1 MRTRSKA
8 TLAITLALLSANA
21 VAGGAIK
28 ERPVYAPG
36 VPGVYYRTSI
46 ALILVGADH
55 EGHTAFTA
63 SANKLQRLLTSDWEF
78 PAENVRVQQVRSR
91 EDARRELAWLEA
103 NTTDEDRVLVVI
115 IAHGVGAPQ
124 EPPVL
129 DLGQGSG
136 RYRMDEA
143 IADFAKVRA
152 RHKLLVLDACQS
164 GSVKIGAAAMETD
177 PVRAKQL
184 RSAGVILTSDSGRD
198 TAVTPTG
205 TRFVDALVREVM
217 EASARAAHKAQGLW
231 LSDVVTGKHLGYVRF
246 GTVEGAESCQFLLDP
261 LPVDQ
266 SVQVAGL
273 EFRQFDPEQEPERRK
288 AIEKLRRLLMT
299 EDLPRAERA
308 IRLLHLASAL
318 RHEQHPDK
326 ERESLREAVAILQN
340 IKDLPDEYAEDY
352 RLALAAALLAHGSV
366 EADIRILQRAVDACR
381 AVLAS
386 YSRAE
391 QPEKWAI
398 AQLGLGIALSACGQF
413 GDARALKDARAA
425 VDRALEVFTREN
437 NPEKW
442 AQTQTFLGWVL
453 LAIGERG
460 DGQALR
466 DAHAAVNR
474 ALEVFTRENN
484 PEMWVATQ
492 TLLGCVLWAIGERG
506 DGQALRDAR
515 AALSRALEVFTRENN
530 PKMWVATQ
538 TLLGR
543 VLLLIGARGDGQ
555 ALKDARAAVDRALE
569 VFTRENNPGMWAWTQ
584 TFLGRVLLVIGV
596 RGDGQALK
604 DARAAVDRALEVY
617 TRENNPEKWADTQIL
632 LGSVLWAMGA
642 HGNARALRDARAA
655 VDRALEVYTRE
666 NNPEEWARTQVLLGS
681 VLLEFGR
688 RGDRKALWDA
698 HAAVDR
704 ALEVYTRENNPEMWA
719 RTQVLLGWVLLEL
732 DMRGDSLV
740 SDGDVIVLALEY
752 ARAAL
757 NRALEVFTRENNPE
771 MWAQT
776 QITLG
781 RVLLAIG
788 TGWGGQA
795 LEDARA
801 ALSRALEVFT
811 RENNPEMWA
820 ETQILLGSVL
830 CAMGAHGNARALR
843 DARAALSRALEV
855 FTRENN
861 PEKWAQTQ
869 TLLGWV
875 LLAIGELGNARA
887 LRDARAA
894 VNRALEV
901 FTRENNPEMWAGAQ
915 FALGMTFLIIAN
927 RDQDKQAAR
936 EALKA
941 FDLAAEVYKA
951 AGFAKQLA
959 TIESLREKALAI
971 IKGGSGGKR
980 EQ

>member
-21 VAGGAIK
+21 VAGRAIK
-28 ERPVYAPG
+28 ERPVYVPG

-217 EASARAAHKAQGLW
+217 EASARAAHQAQGLW

-273 EFRQFDPEQEPERRK
+273 EFRQFDPKQEPERRK

-318 RHEQHPDK
+318 RHEQHPGK

-352 RLALAAALLAHGSV
+352 RLALAAALHAHGFV
-366 EADIRILQRAVDACR
+366 EADIRILQRAVDAHR

-391 QPEKWAI
+391 QPEKWAT
-398 AQLGLGIALSACGQF
+398 AQLGLGIALSACGHF

-425 VDRALEVFTREN
+425 LNRALEVYTREN

-442 AQTQTFLGWVL
+442 AWTQTFLGWVLLLIGARGDGQALRDARAALNRALEVYTRENNPEKWVQTQTFLGWVL

-460 DGQALR
+460 DGQALK
-466 DAHAAVNR
+466 DARAAVNR
-474 ALEVFTRENN
+474 ALEVYTRENN
-484 PEMWVATQ
+484 PEKWAQTQ
-492 TLLGCVLWAIGERG
+492 TFLGGVLLMIGRRG
-506 DGQALRDAR
+506 DEQALKDAR
-515 AALSRALEVFTRENN
+515 AALSRALEVYTRENN
-530 PKMWVATQ
+530 PEKWADAQ

-543 VLLLIGARGDGQ
+543 VLLLIGERGDGQ

-569 VFTRENNPGMWAWTQ
+569 VFTRENNPQMWARTQ
-584 TFLGRVLLVIGV
+584 ILLGLVLLEFGR
-596 RGDGQALK
+596 RGDRKALW

-617 TRENNPEKWADTQIL
+617 TRENNPEKWADAQTL
-632 LGSVLWAMGA
+632 LGRVLLLIGER
-642 HGNARALRDARAA
+642 GDGQALKDARAA
-655 VDRALEVYTRE
+655 VD
-666 NNPEEWARTQVLLGS
+666 
-681 VLLEFGR
+681 
-688 RGDRKALWDA
+688 
-698 HAAVDR
+698 
-704 ALEVYTRENNPEMWA
+704 
-719 RTQVLLGWVLLEL
+719 
-732 DMRGDSLV
+732 
-740 SDGDVIVLALEY
+740 
-752 ARAAL
+752 
-757 NRALEVFTRENNPE
+757 
-771 MWAQT
+771 
-776 QITLG
+776 
-781 RVLLAIG
+781 
-788 TGWGGQA
+788 
-795 LEDARA
+795 
-801 ALSRALEVFT
+801 RALEVFT

-820 ETQILLGSVL
+820 ETQILLG
-830 CAMGAHGNARALR
+830 
-843 DARAALSRALEV
+843 
-855 FTRENN
+855 
-861 PEKWAQTQ
+861 
-869 TLLGWV
+869 WV
-875 LLAIGELGNARA
+875 LLEFGRRGDGQA

-901 FTRENNPEMWAGAQ
+901 FTRENNPEQWAGAQ
-915 FALGMTFLIIAN
+915 FALGVTFLIIAN

-959 TIESLREKALAI
+959 TIESLREEALAI

>member
-91 EDARRELAWLEA
+91 EDARRELAWLEV

-177 PVRAKQL
+177 PARAKQL

-217 EASARAAHKAQGLW
+217 EASARAAHQAQGLW

-352 RLALAAALLAHGSV
+352 RLTLADALLAHGSV
-366 EADIRILQRAVDACR
+366 EADIRILQRAVDARR

-391 QPEKWAI
+391 QPEKWAT
-398 AQLGLGIALSACGQF
+398 AQLGLGIALLACGRF

-442 AQTQTFLGWVL
+442 ARTQTFLGLVL
-453 LAIGERG
+453 LAIGARG

-474 ALEVFTRENN
+474 ALEVYTRENN
-484 PEMWVATQ
+484 PEEWAWTQ
-492 TLLGCVLWAIGERG
+492 TFLGLVLLAIGARG
-506 DGQALRDAR
+506 DGQALKDAR

-530 PKMWVATQ
+530 PKMWAWTQ
-538 TLLGR
+538 TFLGW
-543 VLLLIGARGDGQ
+543 VLLAIGERGDGQ

-569 VFTRENNPGMWAWTQ
+569 VFTRENNPQMWAETQ
-584 TFLGRVLLVIGV
+584 TLLGWVLLTIG
-596 RGDGQALK
+596 
-604 DARAAVDRALEVY
+604 E
-617 TRENNPEKWADTQIL
+617 
-632 LGSVLWAMGA
+632 
-642 HGNARALRDARAA
+642 
-655 VDRALEVYTRE
+655 
-666 NNPEEWARTQVLLGS
+666 
-681 VLLEFGR
+681 

-698 HAAVDR
+698 RATVD
-704 ALEVYTRENNPEMWA
+704 
-719 RTQVLLGWVLLEL
+719 
-732 DMRGDSLV
+732 
-740 SDGDVIVLALEY
+740 
-752 ARAAL
+752 
-757 NRALEVFTRENNPE
+757 
-771 MWAQT
+771 
-776 QITLG
+776 
-781 RVLLAIG
+781 
-788 TGWGGQA
+788 
-795 LEDARA
+795 
-801 ALSRALEVFT
+801 RALEVFT

-820 ETQILLGSVL
+820 ETQITLGRVLLL
-830 CAMGAHGNARALR
+830 IGARGDGQALK

-869 TLLGWV
+869 ITLGRV
-875 LLAIGELGNARA
+875 LLLIGERGDGQA
-887 LRDARAA
+887 LKDARAA
-894 VNRALEV
+894 VDRALEV
-901 FTRENNPEMWAGAQ
+901 FTRENNPEMWAETQTLLGWVLLEFGRRGDRKALWDARAAVDRALEVYTRENNPEDWAGAQ
-915 FALGMTFLIIAN
+915 SALGMTFLIIAN

-951 AGFAKQLA
+951 AGFAEQLA
-959 TIESLREKALAI
+959 AIESLREEALAI

>member
-299 EDLPRAERA
+299 EDLPPAERA

-352 RLALAAALLAHGSV
+352 RLALAAALHAHGSV

-391 QPEKWAI
+391 QPEKWAT
-398 AQLGLGIALSACGQF
+398 AQLGLGIALFDCGRF

-437 NPEKW
+437 NPEMW
-442 AQTQTFLGWVL
+442 AETQIRLGLVL

-460 DGQALR
+460 DGQAL
-466 DAHAAVNR
+466 
-474 ALEVFTRENN
+474 E
-484 PEMWVATQ
+484 
-492 TLLGCVLWAIGERG
+492 
-506 DGQALRDAR
+506 
-515 AALSRALEVFTRENN
+515 
-530 PKMWVATQ
+530 
-538 TLLGR
+538 
-543 VLLLIGARGDGQ
+543 
-555 ALKDARAAVDRALE
+555 DARAAVDRALE
-569 VFTRENNPGMWAWTQ
+569 VFTRENNP
-584 TFLGRVLLVIGV
+584 
-596 RGDGQALK
+596 
-604 DARAAVDRALEVY
+604 
-617 TRENNPEKWADTQIL
+617 
-632 LGSVLWAMGA
+632 
-642 HGNARALRDARAA
+642 
-655 VDRALEVYTRE
+655 
-666 NNPEEWARTQVLLGS
+666 
-681 VLLEFGR
+681 
-688 RGDRKALWDA
+688 
-698 HAAVDR
+698 
-704 ALEVYTRENNPEMWA
+704 
-719 RTQVLLGWVLLEL
+719 
-732 DMRGDSLV
+732 
-740 SDGDVIVLALEY
+740 
-752 ARAAL
+752 
-757 NRALEVFTRENNPE
+757 
-771 MWAQT
+771 
-776 QITLG
+776 
-781 RVLLAIG
+781 
-788 TGWGGQA
+788 
-795 LEDARA
+795 
-801 ALSRALEVFT
+801 
-811 RENNPEMWA
+811 
-820 ETQILLGSVL
+820 
-830 CAMGAHGNARALR
+830 
-843 DARAALSRALEV
+843 
-855 FTRENN
+855 
-861 PEKWAQTQ
+861 
-869 TLLGWV
+869 
-875 LLAIGELGNARA
+875 
-887 LRDARAA
+887 
-894 VNRALEV
+894 
-901 FTRENNPEMWAGAQ
+901 EMWAGAQ
-915 FALGMTFLIIAN
+915 YALGIAFLIIAN

-959 TIESLREKALAI
+959 DIESLREKALAI

>member
-352 RLALAAALLAHGSV
+352 RLTLAAALLAHGFV
-366 EADIRILQRAVDACR
+366 EADIRILQRAVDARR

-391 QPEKWAI
+391 QPEKWAT
-398 AQLGLGIALSACGQF
+398 AQLGLGIALSVCGQF

-425 VDRALEVFTREN
+425 VD
-437 NPEKW
+437 
-442 AQTQTFLGWVL
+442 
-453 LAIGERG
+453 
-460 DGQALR
+460 
-466 DAHAAVNR
+466 
-474 ALEVFTRENN
+474 
-484 PEMWVATQ
+484 
-492 TLLGCVLWAIGERG
+492 
-506 DGQALRDAR
+506 
-515 AALSRALEVFTRENN
+515 
-530 PKMWVATQ
+530 
-538 TLLGR
+538 
-543 VLLLIGARGDGQ
+543 
-555 ALKDARAAVDRALE
+555 
-569 VFTRENNPGMWAWTQ
+569 
-584 TFLGRVLLVIGV
+584 
-596 RGDGQALK
+596 
-604 DARAAVDRALEVY
+604 
-617 TRENNPEKWADTQIL
+617 
-632 LGSVLWAMGA
+632 
-642 HGNARALRDARAA
+642 
-655 VDRALEVYTRE
+655 
-666 NNPEEWARTQVLLGS
+666 
-681 VLLEFGR
+681 
-688 RGDRKALWDA
+688 
-698 HAAVDR
+698 
-704 ALEVYTRENNPEMWA
+704 
-719 RTQVLLGWVLLEL
+719 
-732 DMRGDSLV
+732 
-740 SDGDVIVLALEY
+740 
-752 ARAAL
+752 
-757 NRALEVFTRENNPE
+757 
-771 MWAQT
+771 
-776 QITLG
+776 
-781 RVLLAIG
+781 
-788 TGWGGQA
+788 
-795 LEDARA
+795 
-801 ALSRALEVFT
+801 
-811 RENNPEMWA
+811 
-820 ETQILLGSVL
+820 
-830 CAMGAHGNARALR
+830 
-843 DARAALSRALEV
+843 
-855 FTRENN
+855 
-861 PEKWAQTQ
+861 
-869 TLLGWV
+869 
-875 LLAIGELGNARA
+875 
-887 LRDARAA
+887 
-894 VNRALEV
+894 RALEV

>member
-1 MRTRSKA
+1 MRYNYGTIQGARGMRTRSKA

-205 TRFVDALVREVM
+205 TRFVDALVHEVM
-217 EASARAAHKAQGLW
+217 EASARAAHQAQGLW

-352 RLALAAALLAHGSV
+352 RLALAAALLNHGFV
-366 EADIRILQRAVDACR
+366 EADIRILQRAVDARR

-391 QPEKWAI
+391 QPEKWAT
-398 AQLGLGIALSACGQF
+398 AQLGLGIALSACGHF

-442 AQTQTFLGWVL
+442 AQTQILLGLVLLAIGARGDGQALRDAPRQSTVRLRCSPAKTTLNSGHGRRPFLGGFAGDWRAWGWASVAGRPCGFHRALEVFTRENNPKMWAQTQTFLGWVL

-466 DAHAAVNR
+466 
-474 ALEVFTRENN
+474 
-484 PEMWVATQ
+484 
-492 TLLGCVLWAIGERG
+492 
-506 DGQALRDAR
+506 
-515 AALSRALEVFTRENN
+515 
-530 PKMWVATQ
+530 
-538 TLLGR
+538 
-543 VLLLIGARGDGQ
+543 
-555 ALKDARAAVDRALE
+555 DARAAVDRALE

-584 TFLGRVLLVIGV
+584 TLLGLVLLAIGA
-596 RGDGQALK
+596 RGDGQALR
-604 DARAAVDRALEVY
+604 DARAALSRALEVY
-617 TRENNPEKWADTQIL
+617 TRENNPEKWAQTQ
-632 LGSVLWAMGA
+632 
-642 HGNARALRDARAA
+642 
-655 VDRALEVYTRE
+655 T
-666 NNPEEWARTQVLLGS
+666 
-681 VLLEFGR
+681 F
-688 RGDRKALWDA
+688 LWDGFCWRLA
-698 HAAVDR
+698 SVGMGGRCGTPARQSTVR
-704 ALEVYTRENNPEMWA
+704 LSVY
-719 RTQVLLGWVLLEL
+719 
-732 DMRGDSLV
+732 
-740 SDGDVIVLALEY
+740 
-752 ARAAL
+752 
-757 NRALEVFTRENNPE
+757 
-771 MWAQT
+771 
-776 QITLG
+776 
-781 RVLLAIG
+781 
-788 TGWGGQA
+788 
-795 LEDARA
+795 
-801 ALSRALEVFT
+801 
-811 RENNPEMWA
+811 
-820 ETQILLGSVL
+820 
-830 CAMGAHGNARALR
+830 
-843 DARAALSRALEV
+843 
-855 FTRENN
+855 TRENN
-861 PEKWAQTQ
+861 PEKWA
-869 TLLGWV
+869 
-875 LLAIGELGNARA
+875 
-887 LRDARAA
+887 D
-894 VNRALEV
+894 
-901 FTRENNPEMWAGAQ
+901 AQ

-959 TIESLREKALAI
+959 AIESLREKALAI